1 MNSLSIREKEE
12 LVMPVVKV
20 MDRRQVVIPK
30 EIFEELKLK
39 TGDYLEAMIDNGK
52 IVYIPK
58 QLVDRDAWYWSE
70 EGQQR
75 INESLD
81 DLKKGRVTGPFTNA
95 KDLVKSLRKHKS

>member
-1 MNSLSIREKEE
+1 MKPFVKQQKEGYP
-12 LVMPVVKV
+12 MPVVKV

-30 EIFEELKLK
+30 EIFEQLKLK

-58 QLVDRDAWYWSE
+58 QLVDRDTWYWSD
-70 EGQQR
+70 EGQQH
-75 INESLD
+75 INEALED
-81 DLKKGRVTGPFTNA
+81 IKKGRITGPFTNA

>member
-1 MNSLSIREKEE
+1 
-12 LVMPVVKV
+12 MPVVKV

-30 EIFEELKLK
+30 EIFEALKLK
-39 TGDYLEAMIDNGK
+39 AGDYLEATIENGK

-58 QLVDRDAWYWSE
+58 QLVDRDVWYWSD

-75 INESLD
+75 INEALED
-81 DLKKGRVTGPFTNA
+81 IKKGHVTGPFTSA

>member
-1 MNSLSIREKEE
+1 
-12 LVMPVVKV
+12 MPVVKV

-30 EIFEELKLK
+30 EIFDQLKLK

-70 EGQQR
+70 EGQAR
-75 INESLD
+75 IGEALED
-81 DLKKGRVTGPFTNA
+81 IKHGRVTGPFTTA
-95 KDLVKSLRKHKS
+95 KAMVKSLHKKKS